1 MASDKITSDDSLP
14 IEPQTEEQQPDY
26 GSMPASNIGEAIGAL
41 GGDEWKQQVRR
52 FDNAPIWELL
62 GIENPRES
70 LPDWLFMD
78 KDSHY

>member
-41 GGDEWKQQVRR
+41 GGDEWK
-52 FDNAPIWELL
+52 E
-62 GIENPRES
+62 
-70 LPDWLFMD
+70 
-78 KDSHY
+78 